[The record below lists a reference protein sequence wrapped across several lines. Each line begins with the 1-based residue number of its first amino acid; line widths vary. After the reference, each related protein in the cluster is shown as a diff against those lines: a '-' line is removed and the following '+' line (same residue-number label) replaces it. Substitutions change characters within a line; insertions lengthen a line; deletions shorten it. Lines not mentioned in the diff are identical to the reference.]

1 MSGDLGF
8 THHCSW
14 KEKPVSLEWRRIPAF
29 VPEGKGIF
37 KGAERGAG
45 VSQGKSSQ
53 GKTEG
58 QNGNQA
64 DKDKLQV

>member
-1 MSGDLGF
+1 M
-8 THHCSW
+8 
-14 KEKPVSLEWRRIPAF
+14 PEW
-29 VPEGKGIF
+29 KGIF

-58 QNGNQA
+58 QNANQA
-64 DKDKLQV
+64 DKDKLQVSAFHLRALSTKSIHGNEGGRRVL